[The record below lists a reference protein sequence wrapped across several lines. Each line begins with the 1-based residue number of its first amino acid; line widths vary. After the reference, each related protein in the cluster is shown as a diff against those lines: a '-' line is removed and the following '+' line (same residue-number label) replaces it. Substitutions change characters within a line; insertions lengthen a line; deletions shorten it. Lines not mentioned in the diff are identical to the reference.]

1 MDNANKKVPLL
12 GLRMLVSG
20 LLIFAG
26 ALLYMPQSGLVRTLP
41 LLAVLAA
48 VGNAVYN
55 NMKYTAGCAFV
66 FSFCLLSVN
75 GSSLKMSA
83 VFSFLG
89 AMFALGGAYGLRLL
103 RAGTKTKNALLRKK
117 CTVRGVVVLAITF
130 VVYMLVCGNIIG
142 AFLARAE
149 NHKYVMCLDESYSD
163 ELTMHH
169 TSFDAIER
177 EYKTYVTFTHNGEIV
192 GDKDECF
199 VSKTQDKITDYYKQ
213 LLLEDGKRSIKST
226 VSSAVD
232 MFEITNCGFALEKG
246 IPVIPEKGYEE
257 YAKDA
262 WYVLSLYHMV
272 DSKQDFEKLYT
283 YCKDALEKES
293 FKKIVVCGGNASEVL
308 YMATLSRNE
317 EGVLS
322 VGEVLDFDEK
332 YLENYGVNE
341 KTVLDY
347 WYNR

>member
-1 MDNANKKVPLL
+1 MDNTNNKAPLL
-12 GLRMLVSG
+12 GLRMLISG

-75 GSSLKMSA
+75 GSTLKASA
-83 VFSFLG
+83 VFSLLG
-89 AMFALGGAYGLRLL
+89 ALFALGGAYGLRLL
-103 RAGTKTKNALLRKK
+103 SAGTKTKNALLRKK
-117 CTVRGVVVLAITF
+117 CTVRGIAVLVITF
-130 VVYMLVCGNIIG
+130 VVYMMVCGNIIG
-142 AFLARAE
+142 AFFARAE
-149 NHKYVMCLDESYSD
+149 NHKYVMCLGESYID
-163 ELTMHH
+163 ELAVHH
-169 TSFDAIER
+169 TSFDAVER
-177 EYKTYVTFTHNGEIV
+177 EYKTYVTFTHDGERV
-192 GDKDECF
+192 GDKDDCF

-232 MFEITNCGFALEKG
+232 MFEITNCGIALEKG
-246 IPVIPEKGYEE
+246 TPVVTEKGYEE

-272 DSKQDFEKLYT
+272 DSKEDFTKLYDD
-283 YCKDALEKES
+283 CVKELENSVFKE
-293 FKKIVVCGGNASEVL
+293 IVVCGGNASEVL

-332 YLENYGVNE
+332 YVENYGVTE